1 MTLDSLRFV
10 IVTAGRTGSTRL
22 RLLLDSHPQ
31 LCCHGEI
38 FGENLSTLA
47 AAPDSPG
54 LDALQAERAA
64 DPAQFLHT
72 RVLQGAGHRAVGF
85 KVLYEQM
92 FERWP
97 GLVEALVADRRIHVV
112 HLVRRNGL
120 KRFMSEYFVGTV
132 THKHSVLRHE
142 PLPEIQPVT
151 IHVPSLL
158 QNLHFLEARKTTT
171 REIFKSHPWHEIT
184 YEDSAEDDS
193 PGLQVLLDFL
203 QVPRAP
209 LTVGTRK
216 ILPDELSHLIANLD
230 EVRSALQDSPFAACL
245 EEI

>member
-1 MTLDSLRFV
+1 LNTQISRFV

-22 RLLLDSHPQ
+22 RLLLDSHPEIR
-31 LCCHGEI
+31 CHGEV
-38 FGENLSTLA
+38 FGGNLSTLA
-47 AAPDSPG
+47 EPDSP
-54 LDALQAERAA
+54 AMEEAEAARAA
-64 DPAQFLHT
+64 SPARFMQEWVFA
-72 RVLQGAGHRAVGF
+72 AGTHRAVGF

-97 GLVEALVADRRIHVV
+97 GLVEALAADRSIRIV

-132 THKHSVLRHE
+132 THKHSVLRDE
-142 PLPEIQPVT
+142 PLPDIQPVS

-158 QNLHFLEARKTTT
+158 ENLQFLEHRKAQT
-171 REIFKSHPWHEIT
+171 RKMFEAHPWHEIA

-193 PGLQVLLDFL
+193 PALDALLDFL

-216 ILPDELSHLIANLD
+216 ILPEELSHLLANLD
-230 EVRSALQDSPFAACL
+230 EVTTALRGTPFEACL
-245 EEI
+245 DTP